1 MKKLRTDFRFGFE
14 FEGFARLNSYVNYEE
29 LNCEPDD
36 NFDNL
41 PCNCLD
47 GDDYEYFYKKIN
59 NFINNK
65 LKVINGRTHYDGSVK
80 NYLNGYQSFE
90 YSSIVY
96 KFNAKNLYNLNKFF
110 SKLDEYDMGINETC
124 GFHTHISYKGINEND
139 VLWIT
144 CQIAENENWIK
155 EVTSFDDGEYHTNF
169 YNSRYAEKEYLR
181 AIKNAI
187 DTKNFDYLS
196 KLLNNEKYRV
206 LRIHPQGTLE
216 WRGPRNF
223 LNIDNGWIKFSKK
236 LTKVIDIF
244 RNALDTNSICGMDR
258 KTFFSNFIADDTYY
272 SLNGFYMPKNHKT
285 LARQNVVGCLDCF
298 SASNENNL
306 TKNISKI
313 LNAFRFNNNL
323 FFNEDLKM
331 LKNYFIDGL
340 NYTEIDNFVNFVIKN
355 NKNLESDIAI
365 RISINNPSCF
375 NLVEKFITDY
385 ISSTFV
391 GYMIDSRSFKNQTN
405 EFIEK
410 FIRNIF
416 KHTYKSD
423 YPMIIKSLLRR
434 VNYAK
439 NVIKSMI
446 NEGFFKDINLTS
458 ALTLEFFSKDEI
470 NELSN
475 KTIICE
481 AQMSDLSSVFS
492 FVNLVQDVNSVYTNY
507 LYPIEQESVECAED
521 AVEEI
526 RPVEVALTTNF

>member
-206 LRIHPQGTLE
+206 LRLHPQGTIE

-258 KTFFSNFIADDTYY
+258 KTFFSNFIADDTYF
-272 SLNGFYMPKNHKT
+272 LNGFYMPKNHKT
-285 LARQNVVGCLDCF
+285 LARQNVVGCLGCF

-313 LNAFRFNNNL
+313 VNAFRFNNNL

-365 RISINNPSCF
+365 RISINNSSCF

-492 FVNLVQDVNSVYTNY
+492 FVNLVQDVNEVYTNY
-507 LYPIEQESVECAED
+507 LYPIEHETVECAED
-521 AVEEI
+521 VIEEI